1 MKITKFFDQKDFLM
15 NDEWKVTILP
25 LFNSHVIFVDDIYKH
40 PERVHEWL
48 DEAPIVSLKPP
59 TKDGI
64 NGKEFMDG
72 QKYGDFRF
80 DPTRTIL
87 FKHICDFFK
96 IPASTP
102 PYGTNPISVFNQ
114 FRLIDPFDHEPYC
127 WSPHVDNKLNVCI
140 YLNPDENYTP
150 GTSFYD
156 ATELGEEMLHEN
168 TEHVL
173 PWKDE
178 KYFVEKL
185 CILSKFNSLVAFP
198 GHWPH
203 GQTIIDNRW
212 QHKTRFTEVTFF

>member
-1 MKITKFFDQKDFLM
+1 MKIPKFFDQKDFLM

-59 TKDGI
+59 TADGI

-87 FKHICDFFK
+87 FKHITDFYK
-96 IPASTP
+96 IKDPEV
-102 PYGTNPISVFNQ
+102 YGTNPISIYNQ
-114 FRLIDPFDHEPYC
+114 FRLIEPFGGEPYC

-156 ATELGEEMLHEN
+156 ATELGNEMLHEN

-198 GHWPH
+198 GQWPH
-203 GQTIIDNRW
+203 GQTIVDNRW
-212 QHKTRFTEVTFF
+212 QHKTRFTEVSFF

>member
-1 MKITKFFDQKDFLM
+1 MTYISIQK
-15 NDEWKVTILP
+15 
-25 LFNSHVIFVDDIYKH
+25 
-40 PERVHEWL
+40 RVHEFL

-59 TKDGI
+59 TEDGI

-72 QKYGDFRF
+72 QKYADFRY
-80 DPTRTIL
+80 DPTRSVL
-87 FKHICDFFK
+87 FKHITNFFK
-96 IPASTP
+96 IEDPE

-156 ATELGEEMLHEN
+156 ATELGNEMLHEN

-178 KYFVEKL
+178 RYFTEKL
-185 CILSKFNSLVAFP
+185 CVLSKFNSLVAFP
-198 GHWPH
+198 GQWPH

>member
-1 MKITKFFDQKDFLM
+1 MRKLPKFFDENDFKM
-15 NDEWKVTILP
+15 NKEWKVTILP
-25 LFNSHVIFVDDIYKH
+25 LFNSHVIFVDDIYQH
-40 PERVHEWL
+40 PEKVHEFL
-48 DEAPIVSLKPP
+48 DHAPIVSLKPP

-72 QKYGDFRF
+72 QKYADFRY

-87 FKHICDFFK
+87 FQKITEFFG
-96 IPASTP
+96 IPAP
-102 PYGTNPISVFNQ
+102 EPYGTNPISVFNQ
-114 FRLIDPFDHEPYC
+114 FRLIEPFGGEPYC
-127 WSPHVDNKLNVCI
+127 WSPHIDNKLNVCI

-156 ATELGEEMLHEN
+156 ATELGHKMLTQD

-178 KYFVEKL
+178 TYFKEKL

-198 GHWPH
+198 GQWPH
-203 GQTIIDNRW
+203 GQTIVDNRW
-212 QHKTRFTEVTFF
+212 QFKTRFTEVTFF